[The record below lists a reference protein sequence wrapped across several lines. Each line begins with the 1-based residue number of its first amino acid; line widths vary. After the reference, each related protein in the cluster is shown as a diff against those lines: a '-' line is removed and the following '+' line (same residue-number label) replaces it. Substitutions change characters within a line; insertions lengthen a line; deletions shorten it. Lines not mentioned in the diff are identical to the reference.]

1 MSATVARPERF
12 VGFASALVCWLYL
25 PQIASAFAAYS
36 SFVRGVLPPPPQPG
50 NTTSANSATKDARL
64 TGTTVPSV
72 ADARLRVHADEPL
85 RRRRLAVL
93 LRLPLVVP
101 HYIVLSVWTF
111 LAAPAVAVAWLA
123 LLIEGRLP
131 TWLHRF
137 LAAFVRYQGQVAAW
151 FDLLSARYPD
161 PLHTADHPFRIELP
175 ERPRQRR
182 LVTLFRL
189 PLAVPVIVLG
199 SVLSVVLSTVAIPA
213 WFAGVIFGRNTA
225 GLQELGTFCLRYQLE
240 VQAYVML
247 VTPAYP
253 RLAPPEVTTTEPG

>member
-1 MSATVARPERF
+1 
-12 VGFASALVCWLYL
+12 
-25 PQIASAFAAYS
+25 
-36 SFVRGVLPPPPQPG
+36 
-50 NTTSANSATKDARL
+50 
-64 TGTTVPSV
+64 V
-72 ADARLRVHADEPL
+72 ADARLRVHAHESL

-101 HYIVLSVWTF
+101 QYIVLSVLSF
-111 LAAPAVAVAWLA
+111 LAAPAVVVAWLA

-137 LAAFVRYQGQVAAW
+137 LAAFVRYQGQVTAW

-161 PLHTADHPFRIELP
+161 PLHTVDHPFRIELP
-175 ERPRQRR
+175 ERPRQKR

>member
-1 MSATVARPERF
+1 
-12 VGFASALVCWLYL
+12 
-25 PQIASAFAAYS
+25 
-36 SFVRGVLPPPPQPG
+36 
-50 NTTSANSATKDARL
+50 
-64 TGTTVPSV
+64 
-72 ADARLRVHADEPL
+72 
-85 RRRRLAVL
+85 
-93 LRLPLVVP
+93 
-101 HYIVLSVWTF
+101 
-111 LAAPAVAVAWLA
+111 

-137 LAAFVRYQGQVAAW
+137 LAAFVRYQGQVTAW

-161 PLHTADHPFRIELP
+161 PLHTADHPFRIEVP
-175 ERPRQRR
+175 DRPRQKR

-213 WFAGVIFGRNTA
+213 WFAGVIFSRNTA